1 MSNPLLFILIHK
13 VLLWLILTQMLLP
26 SLKRCCL
33 LSNFAFFWY
42 CQVLPRQTC
51 GLFTHT
57 IFYNEYPGGSKEL
70 DKSIRGGELFLTVL
84 LNPVSLSERGICA
97 QLCSL
102 CAWYGKGLDLVG
114 DSVSPQH
121 SVGISTILLRGCE
134 MEGQGSTCWLMVLC
148 FTHCQGSISV
158 ECVGRC
164 SLSRQKAARVT
175 HWPWATA
182 QGWYLGCSLFLN
194 HRWDVPWL
202 LLFHPHLLPAGFSP
216 GLLMSFV
223 HNNRFCWAFIMKSS
237 PLSFSMETLEMISV
251 LFLWCSCYTSALL
264 WDTGLTGISF
274 SFNTWQFC

>member
-1 MSNPLLFILIHK
+1 M
-13 VLLWLILTQMLLP
+13 LLWLILTQMLLP

-114 DSVSPQH
+114 DSVSPPTQC
-121 SVGISTILLRGCE
+121 G
-134 MEGQGSTCWLMVLC
+134 
-148 FTHCQGSISV
+148 
-158 ECVGRC
+158 
-164 SLSRQKAARVT
+164 
-175 HWPWATA
+175 
-182 QGWYLGCSLFLN
+182 YLHYFAKGMWN
-194 HRWDVPWL
+194 GGPGK
-202 LLFHPHLLPAGFSP
+202 HLLVNGALLYTLPGEHQCWVCWEVLTEQTESSQGDTLTTGHSTGVVP
-216 GLLMSFV
+216 GLLSLPESQV
-223 HNNRFCWAFIMKSS
+223 RCALA
-237 PLSFSMETLEMISV
+237 PSV
-251 LFLWCSCYTSALL
+251 PSTSAACWLL
-264 WDTGLTGISF
+264 PWLADE
-274 SFNTWQFC
+274 FCSQ